1 MRVVFRPI
9 VPVLVIFSLLVA
21 ACGGA
26 PPAPIAVTQ
35 PTEAP
40 ASEAAAPAE
49 SSQPDESTAPESAQ
63 SDPSA
68 LPEQSSEPGT
78 ASPAA
83 SGEKPLWGWATV
95 AEYEEATGE
104 TLPEFKE
111 SPLLADRVAAGD
123 LPPVEERLPA
133 EPLVD
138 NPFES
143 VGTYGGSLTLGQ
155 VSASTGFPASNF
167 TTFESLFNLARDGST
182 VVPNIA
188 KGWEFNDDGTS
199 FTIFLREGLKWSD
212 GDEFDADDI
221 MFYWEDIALNEEL
234 TPNVPARFSPGG
246 EPMEVTKV
254 DQHTVRFDFAVPYFA
269 ILPNLSSMVFTGCQ
283 GDIFEA
289 SHYLKQFHKKYNPN
303 VEEEAKAAGFETWT
317 QYFESKDYEWF
328 GVTTDIPTMGPW
340 RVIQTVPEG
349 TVLERNPF
357 YYKVDTEG
365 NQLPYID
372 RVTATIFNDSGTLAL
387 KMVAGEYDYQ
397 DWSTSMADYPTFVE
411 SAEQG
416 NYEVF
421 LAPSLWTSIAAYS
434 VNQNYIGDEADAAI
448 LQDVRFRQALS
459 HAIDRDEVN
468 QIIALGQGQPFQ
480 ATVHPSASYYKEEWG
495 NAYIEFDPDLANQ
508 LLDEMGMDQRDNE
521 GFRLRSDGRPFS
533 LIISDVNDA
542 IPEKMSELIKEYWDA
557 VGVRTIIR
565 ATDRTLM
572 NEQFDSGEFMVA
584 GWAMDGAS
592 EGSTALG
599 VNSYLRG
606 WQWAPQWYAW
616 LNSGGE
622 QGTEP
627 PENVKQMQLLYDK
640 VATMSPEEQTEALVS
655 IWDTWKEGLWRIGTI
670 GLVPKPGI
678 YRRGLNNVDTNTYT
692 DNADVGIGTFNRH
705 YQFFWDNGQN
715 P

>member
-9 VPVLVIFSLLVA
+9 IPILILLSLLVA

-35 PTEAP
+35 PSEAP
-40 ASEAAAPAE
+40 ASEVAASA
-49 SSQPDESTAPESAQ
+49 QPEASTAPADSTQ
-63 SDPSA
+63 SDSSA
-68 LPEQSSEPGT
+68 APEQSSEPDP

-111 SPLLADRVAAGD
+111 SPLLAERVTAGD
-123 LPPVEERLPA
+123 LPPVAERLPA

-155 VSASTGFPASNF
+155 VSASIGYPASNF
-167 TTFESLFNLARDGST
+167 TTFESLFSLARDGST

-212 GDEFDADDI
+212 GDGFDADDI

-246 EPMEVTKV
+246 EPMEVTRV
-254 DQHTVRFDFAVPYFA
+254 DQYTVRFDFAVPYFA
-269 ILPNLSSMVFTGCQ
+269 ILPNLSSVVFTGCQ

-289 SHYLKQFHKKYNPN
+289 SHYLKQFHKTYNPD

-340 RVIQTVPEG
+340 RVAQTVPEG
-349 TVLERNPF
+349 TVLERNPY
-357 YYKVDTEG
+357 YYKVDTDG

-411 SAEQG
+411 GADQG

-434 VNQNYIGDEADAAI
+434 VNQNYTGDEADAAI

-459 HAIDRDEVN
+459 HAIDR
-468 QIIALGQGQPFQ
+468 GQRSDRAGSGP
-480 ATVHPSASYYKEEWG
+480 AVPGDSASVSAVLQG
-495 NAYIEFDPDLANQ
+495 R
-508 LLDEMGMDQRDNE
+508 MGQRVY
-521 GFRLRSDGRPFS
+521 RVRSR
-533 LIISDVNDA
+533 
-542 IPEKMSELIKEYWDA
+542 
-557 VGVRTIIR
+557 
-565 ATDRTLM
+565 
-572 NEQFDSGEFMVA
+572 SG
-584 GWAMDGAS
+584 
-592 EGSTALG
+592 
-599 VNSYLRG
+599 
-606 WQWAPQWYAW
+606 
-616 LNSGGE
+616 
-622 QGTEP
+622 
-627 PENVKQMQLLYDK
+627 
-640 VATMSPEEQTEALVS
+640 
-655 IWDTWKEGLWRIGTI
+655 
-670 GLVPKPGI
+670 
-678 YRRGLNNVDTNTYT
+678 
-692 DNADVGIGTFNRH
+692 
-705 YQFFWDNGQN
+705 
-715 P
+715 